1 MRAILTHETTRA
13 AQQPARRAAF
23 LRDIVA
29 VPRPFVEF
37 VPPDNGKTRPN
48 GQLMNWN
55 AAAPLQRVPVVSS
68 PTAIMIATFG
78 EGKMTLPPGGP
89 GRGMLLA
96 SIGFRVQPH
105 KRSEALSAVD
115 ETVRRMRITSGC
127 ARSRLL
133 EDADDPNAFMLLSEW
148 HSVATADLFFN
159 SRDFQIFKGIRI
171 LLREEPVIV
180 LDEVQSRM
188 VRLLRS
194 P

>member
-1 MRAILTHETTRA
+1 LRKGCAGGAVDQLECGRTVAAIMLALTP
-13 AQQPARRAAF
+13 PAF
-23 LRDIVA
+23 
-29 VPRPFVEF
+29 
-37 VPPDNGKTRPN
+37 
-48 GQLMNWN
+48 
-55 AAAPLQRVPVVSS
+55 
-68 PTAIMIATFG
+68 MIATFG
-78 EGKMTLPPGGP
+78 ERKMTLPPGGP

-105 KRSEALSAVD
+105 KRSEALSAVE

-133 EDADDPNAFMLLSEW
+133 EDSDDPNAFMLLSEW
-148 HSVATADLFFN
+148 HSTATADLFFN

-180 LDEVQSRM
+180 FDEVQSRM